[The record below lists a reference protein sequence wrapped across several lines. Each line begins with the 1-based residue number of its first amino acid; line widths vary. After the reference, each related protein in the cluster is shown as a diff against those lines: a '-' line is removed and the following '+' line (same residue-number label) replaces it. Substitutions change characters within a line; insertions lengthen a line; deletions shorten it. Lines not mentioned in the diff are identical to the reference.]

1 MKVSI
6 AILVCCY
13 CFVVGKAQSTDTIG
27 KVEAGDT
34 IRQYKTE
41 GEQEDGWAKTF
52 FVPAAPRQAHERY
65 KGKIESINDH
75 TFRYGTRILRVE
87 PDTTGLLAI
96 FGTGILY
103 PGMFRRGDIQ
113 VIAGVKEMEFL
124 RTPTAR
130 RFRMQV
136 RFMGMANPVLYFFEL
151 TNDKATVDTPTVAFI
166 QGAVLTFFKEY
177 SVLL

>member
-6 AILVCCY
+6 AILVCCC
-13 CFVVGKAQSTDTIG
+13 CFVVGKAQSTDTLG
-27 KVEAGDT
+27 KVQADDT
-34 IRQYKTE
+34 IRPYKTE

-52 FVPAAPRQAHERY
+52 FVPAAPREVHVRY
-65 KGKIESINDH
+65 KGQIQSINDH
-75 TFRYGTRILRVE
+75 VFRYSDQVLRVE

-96 FGTGILY
+96 FATGILY
-103 PGMFRRGDIQ
+103 PGIFSRGDIQ

-136 RFMGMANPVLYFFEL
+136 RFMAMANPVLYFFEL
-151 TNDKATVDTPTVAFI
+151 TNDKANVDTPTDAFI
-166 QGAVLTFFKEY
+166 KGAVLTFFKEY
-177 SVLL
+177 SVLI